1 MAMSGKR
8 LLAVVL
14 TVVVAAAVVTG
25 IVIIGSPMDE
35 RTRRLDTRRVQDLQ
49 QISQAVQVYH
59 GRHQRTPAS
68 LDELSKEPG
77 FAIVVPRD
85 PTTGQPYRYV
95 SVDADS
101 YELCG
106 IFDRDSDARTAS
118 FWSHGAGT
126 QCFRLNVKQ
135 ATVP

>member
-14 TVVVAAAVVTG
+14 TVVVAAAVATG
-25 IVIIGSPMDE
+25 IVIIGSPMEE
-35 RTRRLDTRRVQDLQ
+35 RTRRLDSRRVQDLQ

-77 FAIVVPRD
+77 LARVPRD
-85 PTTGQPYRYV
+85 PMTGQPYRYS
-95 SVDADS
+95 SVDADD
-101 YELCG
+101 YELCAT
-106 IFDRDSDARTAS
+106 FDRDSDARTAS
-118 FWSHGAGT
+118 FWSHGDGT
-126 QCFRLNVKQ
+126 QCFTVNVKQ
-135 ATVP
+135 TTVP

>member
-8 LLAVVL
+8 LLAIVL

-25 IVIIGSPMDE
+25 IVIIGSPGEE

-49 QISQAVQVYH
+49 QISQAVQVYRA
-59 GRHQRTPAS
+59 RHQRTPSS
-68 LDELSKEPG
+68 LDELSREPG
-77 FAIVVPRD
+77 LAMVPRD
-85 PTTGQPYRYV
+85 PVTGQPYRYV

-101 YELCG
+101 YELCAT
-106 IFDRDSDARTAS
+106 FDRDSDVRTAT

-126 QCFRLNVKQ
+126 QCFSLNVKQ
-135 ATVP
+135 TTAP

>member
-8 LLAVVL
+8 LLALVL

-49 QISQAVQVYH
+49 QISQAVRVYH
-59 GRHQRTPAS
+59 TRHQRTPAS
-68 LDELSKEPG
+68 LDELSREPG
-77 FAIVVPRD
+77 LAIVPRD
-85 PTTGQPYRYV
+85 PVSGQPYRYS
-95 SVDADS
+95 SVDSDS

-106 IFDRDSDARTAS
+106 TFDRDSDVRTPG

-126 QCFRLNVKQ
+126 QCFTLNVKQ
-135 ATVP
+135 TTTP